1 MRPPFKSLIN
11 NLINSLAVVT
21 AAALLGGCGGNGA
34 SSPAGSGGGGG
45 GGGAGSGSG
54 TQSARN
60 PGPSALDP
68 TGKYAYVVETQ
79 NRSIAQFGVN
89 ANGTLSALSPST
101 VAVGPGV
108 GSIGSGTITTA
119 HTATGDFA
127 YVTDPTPGRIYQ
139 YRIGAGGALS
149 SLNPAFVSTP
159 NMWPIGIVPDPA
171 GRYIYTVETH
181 STGGESRVNEYRISA
196 DGALTPANATADIGS
211 QIVRIAISPDG
222 QWIFTNNNSSATSTS
237 SVKVVRVNAD
247 GTLTKM
253 ADSSL
258 FDDAFWFAVSPDS
271 KTLYVLGDQEIRAY
285 RIDAG
290 GALTPLGPPVATP
303 STDHFA
309 MTPDGKFLYAP
320 DEAAGGIAQYK
331 VNADGSV
338 TPLTPPTAPSAGPA
352 QFVAISPDGKTLV
365 ASAKTKG
372 AVYAYRINPDGALTA
387 L

>member
-1 MRPPFKSLIN
+1 MRTPLKSLIST
-11 NLINSLAVVT
+11 LSVVT
-21 AAALLGGCGGNGA
+21 AALLTGCGGNN
-34 SSPAGSGGGGG
+34 GSVPPGGGGT
-45 GGGAGSGSG
+45 GSGSG

-79 NRSIAQFGVN
+79 NRSIAQLGVN
-89 ANGTLSALSPST
+89 ADGTLSVLSPST
-101 VAVGPGV
+101 IAVGPGV

-119 HTATGDFA
+119 RTASGDFA

-171 GRYIYTVETH
+171 GRFIYTVETH
-181 STGGESRVNEYRISA
+181 STGGESRVNEYRINA
-196 DGALTPANATADIGS
+196 DGTLTSANATPDIGS
-211 QIVRIAISPDG
+211 QIVRVAISPDG
-222 QWIFTNNNSSATSTS
+222 QWVFTNNNSSATSTS
-237 SVKVVRVNAD
+237 SIKVVRVNAD

-253 ADSSL
+253 PDSGI
-258 FDDAFWFAVSPDS
+258 FDDAFWFAVSADS
-271 KTLYVLGDQEIRAY
+271 NALYVLGDGQIQAY
-285 RIDAG
+285 RINAG
-290 GALTPLGPPVATP
+290 GSLAPLGQPIATP
-303 STDHFA
+303 AAEQFA
-309 MTPDGKFLYAP
+309 MTPDGKFLYVP
-320 DEAAGGIAQYK
+320 DVVAGGIAQYK
-331 VNADGSV
+331 VNVDGSL